1 MHKIVIMDKKKIG
14 IVVRKAKEKKAIS
27 YYEINKQ
34 ANVQRTVV
42 KSIET
47 GDSSYTIDSL
57 LAVGHVLGLSV
68 KVE

>member
-1 MHKIVIMDKKKIG
+1 MVKKARDKKDL
-14 IVVRKAKEKKAIS
+14 S

-34 ANVQRTVV
+34 AGVQRTVV
-42 KSIET
+42 KSIEN

-57 LAVGHVLGLSV
+57 IAVGSVLGLSV

>member
-1 MHKIVIMDKKKIG
+1 MDKKKIG
-14 IVVRKAKEKKAIS
+14 IIVKKAREKKTLS

-34 ANVQRTVV
+34 AGVQRTVV

-57 LAVGHVLGLSV
+57 ISVGNILGLAV